1 MFILLLTIYFKYFQ
15 LQRYANAGAFI
26 QEDMSEASVI
36 FGVKQVPID
45 SLQRDKTFC
54 FFSHTIKVCFLIP
67 KKRKQT
73 KGHYNIVILQSVIIE
88 LY

>member
-1 MFILLLTIYFKYFQ
+1 MLLLTIYFKYFQ
-15 LQRYANAGAFI
+15 FQRYANAGAFI

-54 FFSHTIKVCFLIP
+54 FFSHTIKVCFLLP
-67 KKRKQT
+67 KNRKQT
-73 KGHYNIVILQSVIIE
+73 KGILQSVIIE